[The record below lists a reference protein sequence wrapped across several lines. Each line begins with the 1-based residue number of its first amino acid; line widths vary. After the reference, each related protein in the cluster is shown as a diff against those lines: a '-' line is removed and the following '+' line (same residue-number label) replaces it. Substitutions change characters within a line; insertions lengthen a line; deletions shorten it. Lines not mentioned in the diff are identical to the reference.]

1 MRQMLQA
8 FISDKAYLPQIIGSW
23 GTGNW
28 ENLLFGS
35 GSSLYR
41 MLVTTW
47 YVLC

>member
-8 FISDKAYLPQIIGSW
+8 FISDKAYLPQIIGR